1 MAKKIIESIIVNYED
16 FVDMDFNPPSK
27 YYIRNP
33 NGDYEFLK
41 GNKREVV
48 QEFFD
53 DKYGVGKFS
62 VRSV

>member
-1 MAKKIIESIIVNYED
+1 MAKKIIESIIVSYED
-16 FVDMDFNPPSK
+16 FVDMDFNPPAK
-27 YYIRNP
+27 YYIRNA

-48 QEFFD
+48 QAFFD